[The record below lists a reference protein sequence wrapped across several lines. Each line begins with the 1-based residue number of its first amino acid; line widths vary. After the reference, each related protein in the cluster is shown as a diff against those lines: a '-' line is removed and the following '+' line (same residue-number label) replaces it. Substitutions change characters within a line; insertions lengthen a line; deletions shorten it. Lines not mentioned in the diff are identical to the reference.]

1 MMFDIQLMGL
11 LNATLQAGTLL
22 FIAALGE
29 LITEKSGILN
39 LGVEGM
45 ISIGAVTGFMVAVN
59 TGNLFLSVLIGVF
72 SASLFASLHAFVTV
86 ILKQDQTVS
95 GLILTILGLSLSA
108 LLGKKYVGKKLPVKI
123 ESLIDFD
130 QPSNIFEVLIS
141 QNYIFYLAIFF
152 MVATAFVLKKTMFGR
167 RLEAVGEDS
176 RAADSMGLNVNK
188 TQFIATC
195 VGGGFSGLAGVYL
208 TLSYVPYWTDNMTSG
223 RGWIA
228 LALVIFGGWKPYRTA
243 VGALLFGFLEA
254 LVPRLQTY
262 GFELSPYLVKIT
274 PYAITIIILI
284 VLTIYKGG
292 RTGAPSNIGIPFFRE
307 NR

>member
-1 MMFDIQLMGL
+1 MIDIQLIGL
-11 LNATLQAGTLL
+11 LNATLQAATLL

-45 ISIGAVTGFMVAVN
+45 ISVGAVTGFMTAINTENIFLAVLV
-59 TGNLFLSVLIGVF
+59 GVLSSSI
-72 SASLFASLHAFVTV
+72 FASIHALVTV
-86 ILKQDQTVS
+86 VLKQDQTVS
-95 GLILTILGLSLSA
+95 GLILTILGLALSS
-108 LLGKKYVGKKLPVKI
+108 LLGKNYVGRKLVTKL
-123 ESLIDFD
+123 ESISSITE
-130 QPSNIFEVLIS
+130 PSNIIEVLIS
-141 QNYIFYLAIFF
+141 QNIIFYLAVVLMIS
-152 MVATAFVLKKTMFGR
+152 TSFVLKRTMFGR

-176 RAADSMGLNVNK
+176 KSSDSMGLKVAK

-195 VGGGFSGLAGVYL
+195 VGGAFAGLSGVYL

-243 VGALLFGFLEA
+243 LGALLFGFLEA

-262 GFELSPYLVKIT
+262 GFVLSPYIVKIT
-274 PYAITIIILI
+274 PYVITILVLVI
-284 VLTIYKGG
+284 LTIYKGG
-292 RTGAPSNIGIPFFRE
+292 KTGAPKNIGVPFFRE

>member
-1 MMFDIQLMGL
+1 MFDIQLMGL
-11 LNATLQAGTLL
+11 LNATLQAATLL

-45 ISIGAVTGFMVAVN
+45 ISVGAVSGFMVAVN
-59 TGNLFLSVLIGVF
+59 TGNLFLSVLIGIF
-72 SASLFASLHAFVTV
+72 SAALFSSLHAFVTV

-108 LLGKKYVGKKLPVKI
+108 LMGKKYVGKKLPVKI
-123 ESLIDFD
+123 ESLIDID
-130 QPSNIFEVLIS
+130 EPSNIYEVLIS
-141 QNYIFYLAIFF
+141 QNYIFYLAIFL
-152 MVATAFVLKKTMFGR
+152 MVATSFILKKTMFGR

-243 VGALLFGFLEA
+243 IGAVLFGFLEA

-274 PYAITIIILI
+274 PYSITIIILV

-292 RTGAPSNIGIPFFRE
+292 RTGAPNNIGIPFFRE

>member
-1 MMFDIQLMGL
+1 MIDIQLIGL
-11 LNATLQAGTLL
+11 FNATLQAATLL

-45 ISIGAVTGFMVAVN
+45 ISVGAVTGFMTAVN
-59 TGNLFLSVLIGVF
+59 TENIFLAVLVGVLSS
-72 SASLFASLHAFVTV
+72 SAFASIHALVTV
-86 ILKQDQTVS
+86 VLKQDQTVS
-95 GLILTILGLSLSA
+95 GLILTILGLALSS
-108 LLGKKYVGKKLPVKI
+108 LLGKNYVGKKLVTKL
-123 ESLIDFD
+123 ESITSITD
-130 QPSNIFEVLIS
+130 PSSILEVLIS
-141 QNYIFYLAIFF
+141 QNIIFYIAVLLMFI
-152 MVATAFVLKKTMFGR
+152 TSFVLKHTMFGR

-176 RAADSMGLNVNK
+176 RSSDSMGLKVAK

-195 VGGGFSGLAGVYL
+195 VGGAFAGLSGVYL

-243 VGALLFGFLEA
+243 LGALLFGFLEA

-262 GFELSPYLVKIT
+262 GFELSPYIVKIT
-274 PYAITIIILI
+274 PYVITILVLVI
-284 VLTIYKGG
+284 LTIYKGG
-292 RTGAPSNIGIPFFRE
+292 KTGAPKNIGVPFFRE

>member
-1 MMFDIQLMGL
+1 MFDIQLMGL
-11 LNATLQAGTLL
+11 LNATLQAATLL

-45 ISIGAVTGFMVAVN
+45 ISVGAVSGFMVAVN
-59 TGNLFLSVLIGVF
+59 TGNLFLSVLIGIF
-72 SASLFASLHAFVTV
+72 SAALFSSLHAFVTV

-108 LLGKKYVGKKLPVKI
+108 LMGKKYVGKKLPVKI
-123 ESLIDFD
+123 ESLIDID
-130 QPSNIFEVLIS
+130 EPSNIYEVLIS
-141 QNYIFYLAIFF
+141 QNYIFYLAIFL
-152 MVATAFVLKKTMFGR
+152 MVATSFILKKTMFGR

-243 VGALLFGFLEA
+243 IGAVLFGFLEA

-274 PYAITIIILI
+274 PYAITIIILV
-284 VLTIYKGG
+284 VLTIYKDG
-292 RTGAPSNIGIPFFRE
+292 RTGAPNNIGIPFFRE

>member
-1 MMFDIQLMGL
+1 MIDIQLLGL
-11 LNATLQAGTLL
+11 LNATLQAATLL

-29 LITEKSGILN
+29 LVTEKSGILN

-45 ISIGAVTGFMVAVN
+45 ISIGAVAGFITAVN
-59 TGNLFLSVLIGVF
+59 TNNIFFAVIVGILSSSV
-72 SASLFASLHAFVTV
+72 FASIHAIVTV

-95 GLILTILGLSLSA
+95 GLILTILGLAISSLI
-108 LLGKKYVGKKLPVKI
+108 GKNYVGKKLETKL
-123 ESLIDFD
+123 ESLFSIDD
-130 QPSNIFEVLIS
+130 PTNILEVLLS
-141 QNYIFYLAIFF
+141 QNIIFYIAILL
-152 MVATAFVLKKTMFGR
+152 MIVISYTLKNTMLGR
-167 RLEAVGEDS
+167 RFEAVGEDS
-176 RAADSMGLNVNK
+176 KAADSMGLNVTK

-195 VGGGFSGLAGVYL
+195 IGGSFAGLSGVYL

-243 VGALLFGFLEA
+243 LGALLFGFLEA

-262 GFELSPYLVKIT
+262 GFELNPYLVKIA
-274 PYAITIIILI
+274 PYIITILIL
-284 VLTIYKGG
+284 VLLTIYKSGK
-292 RTGAPSNIGIPFFRE
+292 TGAPKNIGIPFFRE

>member
-1 MMFDIQLMGL
+1 MIDIQLVGL
-11 LNATLQAGTLL
+11 LNATLQAATLL

-45 ISIGAVTGFMVAVN
+45 ISIGAVTGFMTAIN
-59 TGNLFLSVLIGVF
+59 TQNILLSVLVGILSSSV
-72 SASLFASLHAFVTV
+72 FASIHALVTV
-86 ILKQDQTVS
+86 VLKQDQTVS
-95 GLILTILGLSLSA
+95 GLILTILGLAVSA
-108 LLGKKYVGKKLPVKI
+108 LLGKNYVGKKLVTKLENI
-123 ESLIDFD
+123 SSINE
-130 QPSNIFEVLIS
+130 PSNILEVLIS
-141 QNYIFYLAIFF
+141 QNIIFYIAVVLMII
-152 MVATAFVLKKTMFGR
+152 TSYVLKNTMFGR

-176 RAADSMGLNVNK
+176 KSSDSMGLKIAK
-188 TQFIATC
+188 TQFVATC
-195 VGGGFSGLAGVYL
+195 VGGAFAGLSGVYL

-243 VGALLFGFLEA
+243 LGALLFGFLEA

-262 GFELSPYLVKIT
+262 GFELSPYIVKIT
-274 PYAITIIILI
+274 PYIITILVLIILT
-284 VLTIYKGG
+284 VYKGG
-292 RTGAPSNIGIPFFRE
+292 ITGAPKNIGVAFFRE

>member
-1 MMFDIQLMGL
+1 MFDIQLMGL
-11 LNATLQAGTLL
+11 LNATLQAATLL

-45 ISIGAVTGFMVAVN
+45 ISVGAVTGFMAAVN

-72 SASLFASLHAFVTV
+72 SGALFSSLHAFVTV

-95 GLILTILGLSLSA
+95 GLILTVLGLSLSA
-108 LLGKKYVGKKLPVKI
+108 LMGKKYVGKKLPVKI
-123 ESLIDFD
+123 ESLIDID
-130 QPSNIFEVLIS
+130 EPSNIFEVLIS
-141 QNYIFYLAIFF
+141 QNYIFYFSILL
-152 MVATAFVLKKTMFGR
+152 MVAAAYMLKKTMFGR

-195 VGGGFSGLAGVYL
+195 IGGGFSGLAGVYL

-243 VGALLFGFLEA
+243 FGALLFGFLEA

-262 GFELSPYLVKIT
+262 GFELSPYIVKIT

-292 RTGAPSNIGIPFFRE
+292 RTGAPSNIGIAFFRE